1 MNARS
6 YSLVDQESVSL
17 THAGRKPYRLSFP
30 SGRNAPLALVA
41 AEPGNTGPMCSPG
54 SREALPV
61 PIV

>member
-1 MNARS
+1 
-6 YSLVDQESVSL
+6 VSL